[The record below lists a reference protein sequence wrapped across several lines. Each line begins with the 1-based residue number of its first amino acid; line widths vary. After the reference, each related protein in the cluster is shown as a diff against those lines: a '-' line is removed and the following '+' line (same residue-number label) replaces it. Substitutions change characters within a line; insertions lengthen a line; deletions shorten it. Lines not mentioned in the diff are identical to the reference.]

1 MLVRERFHRGPVRPV
16 ARIGERRG
24 RGRGRV
30 EIAFHRLRVHAG
42 IASGAPI
49 TATTSTDLSSGTS
62 KKLITGV
69 SGRPVLT
76 SLRIATRIAGWTTS
90 ANRSEERRGG
100 KEGVR

>member
-30 EIAFHRLRVHAG
+30 AIAFHRLRVHAG

-62 KKLITGV
+62 KNLITGV
-69 SGRPVLT
+69 SGRQVLP
-76 SLRIATRIAGWTTS
+76 SFRLATRIPGWTPGPTGS
-90 ANRSEERRGG
+90 NGREARRER
-100 KEGVR
+100 